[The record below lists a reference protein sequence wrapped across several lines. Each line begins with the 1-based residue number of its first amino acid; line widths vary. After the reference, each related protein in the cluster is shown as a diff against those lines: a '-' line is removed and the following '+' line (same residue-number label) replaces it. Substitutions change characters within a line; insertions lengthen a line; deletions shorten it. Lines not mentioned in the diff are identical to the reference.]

1 MNSRGGRAASL
12 PPAQWAPPERL
23 LPGGTSVR
31 FIEETGGREK
41 TFDFA
46 GVAATPEI
54 RRWLARVLA
63 RRAGARSETRRVKTA
78 EGQFVILRV
87 FASVL
92 AASDPVPQTAAD
104 VSAGHIARFTER
116 HEGLKSQ
123 GHYLAVLRT
132 LLHDDPEISE
142 GARTALAETR
152 IRRPGGNGEAKAP
165 GYSPGDW
172 QLITTA
178 MRADIRAA
186 RDRIREGRALL
197 ERFRAGAPLSDDDR
211 AAASLLEGF
220 DRNGVFPRYA
230 TGGLANEV
238 TAAGGATALAS
249 RVCLTLREATAFALL
264 LTAVT
269 GENFGTVAAWPAV
282 SFRPDGGRPSI
293 PPVMLVEAVKPRRG
307 PDREHMITALEDL
320 PPELAALMTSGDGEP
335 RLFRSPL
342 RLYELL
348 VDLSS
353 PARRHSG
360 FPGAFCSYNPWPGRY
375 GGSRWAEGI
384 QAHHV
389 RRWARE
395 HGFPA
400 AADAAPGSPAVDVRR
415 IRQTVIEHRRRPVAH
430 TRATM
435 NDQYLSLSPDVRSDS
450 REVVAGALRGEVAKA
465 RERFRVPVWPAGFAD
480 RATQDPAS
488 AAAEAGMEPEALKR
502 LLAGDQ
508 DTPLASCTDH
518 LAGPAGPPGTPCRLS
533 FLDCLDCANARALP
547 HQLPVQLAAADKIA
561 ALRPHLDPALWQA
574 RWEPRL
580 QQLAGIAAA
589 YTPAEREQARQAVTA
604 RQQQMIDDLLEG
616 RWDLR

>member
-1 MNSRGGRAASL
+1 MSPRGGRRASL
-12 PPAQWAPPERL
+12 PGAQWEPPRRL
-23 LPGGTSVR
+23 LDDGASVR
-31 FIEETGGREK
+31 FIEESGGREK

-46 GVAATPEI
+46 SVDSPPEI

-63 RRAGARSETRRVKTA
+63 RRAGPRSETRRVATA
-78 EGQFVILRV
+78 GGQFLILRT

-92 AASDPVPQTAAD
+92 AASDPPPQTAAG

-116 HEGLKSQ
+116 HAGLKSQ

-132 LLHDDPEISE
+132 LLRDDHEISE
-142 GARTALAETR
+142 DARTALAETR
-152 IRRPGGNGEAKAP
+152 IRRPAGDAEAKAP

-186 RDRIREGRALL
+186 RDRIGEGRTLL
-197 ERFRAGAPLSDDDR
+197 ERFRSGAALTDSDR
-211 AAASLLEGF
+211 SVASLLDAF
-220 DRNGVFPRYA
+220 DRDGDFPRYA
-230 TGGLANEV
+230 SGKPTNEV
-238 TAAGGATALAS
+238 TAAGGIIALAS
-249 RVCLTLREATAFALL
+249 RLCLTLREATAFALL

-282 SFRPDGGRPSI
+282 SFRPDGDRPGS
-293 PPVMLVEAVKPRRG
+293 PAVALVEAVKPRRG
-307 PDREHMITALEDL
+307 PDREHMITTLEEL
-320 PPELAALMTSGDGEP
+320 PPELAALMTADDGES

-342 RLYELL
+342 RLYGLL

-360 FPGAFCSYNPWPGRY
+360 LPGAFCSYNPWPGRY

-384 QAHHV
+384 RPHHV
-389 RRWARE
+389 VRWARE

-400 AADAAPGSPAVDVRR
+400 ADTAEAGSPAVDVRR

-450 REVVAGALRGEVAKA
+450 REVVAGALRDEVARA
-465 RERFRVPVWPAGFAD
+465 RERFRVPVWPAGFAA
-480 RATQDPAS
+480 RAKEDPAA
-488 AAAEAGMEPEALKR
+488 AAAEAGMEPETLKR
-502 LLAGDQ
+502 LLAGEQ
-508 DTPLASCTDH
+508 DTPLASCADH
-518 LAGPAGPPGTPCRLS
+518 LAAPASPPGTPCRLS
-533 FLDCLDCANARALP
+533 FLDCLDCVNARALP

-561 ALRPHLDPALWQA
+561 ALRPHLDPVLWRA

-580 QQLAGIAAA
+580 QQLAGITAA
-589 YTPAEREQARQAVTA
+589 YTPAERQQARQTVTP